1 MSRNLGRISM
11 AVFAGLITLGLS
23 AEFVDA
29 KPGRG
34 GGSGSR
40 GARTDQSVPSTPTA
54 PRTSPSG
61 PSNSAAVLGRPAAPA
76 AAQAAAP
83 SRMSTMAKG
92 FAAGLIGAGLFGL
105 LSGSGLFGGLSGI
118 MGFLGL
124 FLQIALIALAARLI
138 WGFFR
143 NRQASASASPQVAGP
158 AVPPDRMARTMDS
171 SGSAAATAP
180 ASAAAYQLQPVEP
193 QRSDT
198 VGIGPDDYSAFQGV
212 LANLMS
218 AYSNEDRAGIR
229 RVVTPDVA
237 AVFIKELHENQ
248 SRGVIN
254 RLGDAQLL
262 QGDLAEAW
270 YEDNIAYATV
280 AVRYAMTDVTVERA
294 SGKVIAGNPN
304 QPEETVE
311 IWTFRRDGAGRP
323 WLLCAQQQA

>member
-1 MSRNLGRISM
+1 MTRNFGRVAI
-11 AVFAGLITLGLS
+11 AIFAGLITLGLS

-34 GGSGSR
+34 AGSGSR
-40 GARTDQSVPSTPTA
+40 GARTEQSVPSTPTA
-54 PRTSPSG
+54 PRTSPSA
-61 PSNSAAVLGRPAAPA
+61 PSNASAIPGRPPV
-76 AAQAAAP
+76 AQAAAP

-124 FLQIALIALAARLI
+124 FLQIALLALVARLI

-143 NRQASASASPQVAGP
+143 NRQASAMPQAAGP
-158 AVPPDRMARTMDS
+158 AVAPDRMARMMGQTAAA
-171 SGSAAATAP
+171 GSASAP
-180 ASAAAYQLQPVEP
+180 NVSAYQPQPVAP

-198 VGIGPDDYSAFQGV
+198 VGIGPDDYNAFQGV

-218 AYSNEDRAGIR
+218 AYSSEDIAGIR
-229 RVVTPDVA
+229 RVATPEMA
-237 AVFIKELHENQ
+237 AGFIKELHENQ
-248 SRGVIN
+248 SRGVVN

-270 YEDNIAYATV
+270 YEDSAAYATV

-311 IWTFRRDGAGRP
+311 IWTFLRDGAGRP
-323 WLLCAQQQA
+323 WVLCAQQQA